1 MPEAPNEAK
10 PSSSARFNIWILVFL
25 VGAIYAGI
33 TLYQSI
39 YFNYKTD
46 QQIKDLKAQMRQLD
60 NDKEKLEALIVYYKT
75 DTFQELEARKKLGLK
90 MPGEKV
96 VKVEVEKTEQQK
108 PQSDITTPR
117 DEKPNWQI
125 WLDFIKGIDKS

>member
-1 MPEAPNEAK
+1 MLDAQNEAK
-10 PSSSARFNIWILVFL
+10 PSSSARFNIWILVLL
-25 VGAIYAGI
+25 VGAVYAGI

-108 PQSDITTPR
+108 PKSDIAAPK
-117 DEKPNWQI
+117 DQKPNWQI
-125 WLDFIKGIDKS
+125 WLDFLKGIDNS